1 LERNSAELPD
11 ILRSMALDAHVV
23 SALRVLPLGDRP
35 VVQTRRE
42 SAGHESTPGVL
53 ASVERESGVTQRK
66 LDVGPLVR
74 VPVGVFQET
83 VGLLFESRDQDR
95 LLGLLEWPER
105 ETRAQ
110 LESTAV

>member
-1 LERNSAELPD
+1 
-11 ILRSMALDAHVV
+11 M
-23 SALRVLPLGDRP
+23 
-35 VVQTRRE
+35 VQTRRE